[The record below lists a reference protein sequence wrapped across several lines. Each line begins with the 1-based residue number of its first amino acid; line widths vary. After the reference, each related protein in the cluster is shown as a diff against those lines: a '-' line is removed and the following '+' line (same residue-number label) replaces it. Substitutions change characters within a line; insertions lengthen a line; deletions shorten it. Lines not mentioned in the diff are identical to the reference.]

1 MSALDSAGAA
11 LTVPE
16 YPAVT
21 FVVPCHNEELVVADT
36 ATALLA
42 LIEQQREIGRCGP
55 RSLVLFVNDG
65 STDRTWALIERLAHA
80 HPGRVGGLLLSRNV
94 GHQHALLA
102 GLTIAP
108 GDVLISI
115 DADLQDD
122 LTVIP
127 QMLDFYQQG
136 HDIVYGVRG
145 LRASDTRLKRMTAA
159 GFYALMRRLGVHLID
174 NHADYRLMSR
184 RAVEI
189 LRQYGEVNLFL
200 RGIVRLIGLRSAQVV
215 YDRRERI
222 AGSTKYSLSRMGAL
236 ALDGITSF
244 SAVPLRVISVL
255 GLLTSL
261 FALAVSVWVLI
272 VAVTNP
278 SAVPGWASTVLP
290 ITFIGGVQILSIGVL
305 GEYIGKIYM
314 ETKRRPRFIVERAV
328 GLPVPGASTV
338 VGGDDTGDE
347 LPRR

>member
-1 MSALDSAGAA
+1 MNVPDAVPVPVSGPVSA
-11 LTVPE
+11 PP
-16 YPAVT
+16 PAVT
-21 FVVPCHNEELVVADT
+21 FVIPCHNEEPVVEGT
-36 ATALLA
+36 ARALLD
-42 LIEQQREIGRCGP
+42 LIAQQCEIGRCGP
-55 RSLVLFVNDG
+55 ASLVLFVDDG
-65 STDRTWALIERLAHA
+65 SSDRTWALIELLARD
-80 HPGRVGGLLLSRNV
+80 HPGRIAGLALSRNV

-102 GLTIAP
+102 GLSAAP

-122 LTVIP
+122 LAVIP
-127 QMLDFYQQG
+127 QMLDYYQQG
-136 HDIVYGVRG
+136 HAIVYGVRAQ
-145 LRASDTRLKRMTAA
+145 RASDTRLKRMTAA
-159 GFYALMRRLGVHLID
+159 GFYRLMRRLGVDVID

-200 RGIVRLIGLRSAQVV
+200 RGIVRLIGLRSAQVF
-215 YDRRERI
+215 YDRGERT
-222 AGSTKYSLSRMGAL
+222 AGSTKYPLSRMLAL

-261 FALAVSVWVLI
+261 FALAISIWVLV
-272 VAVTNP
+272 VALTKP

-314 ETKRRPRFIVERAV
+314 ETKRRPRYIVDRAV
-328 GLPVPGASTV
+328 GLPDN
-338 VGGDDTGDE
+338 GGPPDE
-347 LPRR
+347 D

>member
-1 MSALDSAGAA
+1 MSTTDSVAPDLAA
-11 LTVPE
+11 SE
-16 YPAVT
+16 CPAVS
-21 FVVPCHNEELVVADT
+21 FIVPCHNEEAALE
-36 ATALLA
+36 ATAHALLE

-55 RSLVLFVNDG
+55 ASLVLFVDDG
-65 STDRTWALIERLAHA
+65 STDRTWPLIEGLASA
-80 HPGRVGGLLLSRNV
+80 HPGRIAGLQLSRNV

-102 GLTIAP
+102 GLTMAP
-108 GDVLISI
+108 GDALISL

-127 QMLDFYQQG
+127 QMLDYYQQG

-145 LRASDTRLKRMTAA
+145 LRPTDTRLKRMTAA
-159 GFYALMRRLGVHLID
+159 GFYGLMRRLGVDVID

-184 RAVEI
+184 RAIEM

-200 RGIVRLIGLRSAQVV
+200 RGIVRLIGLRSAQVY
-215 YDRRERI
+215 YDRRERA
-222 AGSTKYSLSRMGAL
+222 AGSTKYSLSRMSAL

-244 SAVPLRVISVL
+244 SAVPLRVISML

-261 FALAVSVWVLI
+261 FALAVSIWVLV
-272 VAVTNP
+272 VALTKP

-314 ETKRRPRFIVERAV
+314 ETKRRPRFIIDRAV
-328 GLPVPGASTV
+328 GLP
-338 VGGDDTGDE
+338 GDE
-347 LPRR
+347 DLRDDEGR